1 MHLKAGGEE
10 EWRGLRE
17 GGGGEERV
25 EEDEVVGC
33 CSGYVLRNHQLMQRK
48 RKGLWIGP
56 HQISESSSERS
67 TEMYSVLHKYLHLG
81 PTLYVGLMH

>member
-1 MHLKAGGEE
+1 M
-10 EWRGLRE
+10 
-17 GGGGEERV
+17 
-25 EEDEVVGC
+25 VGC

-67 TEMYSVLHKYLHLG
+67 TEMHPLLHKYLR
-81 PTLYVGLMH
+81 

>member
-1 MHLKAGGEE
+1 MGEE
-10 EWRGLRE
+10 KR
-17 GGGGEERV
+17 ERV
-25 EEDEVVGC
+25 EEEDEVVGC

-67 TEMYSVLHKYLHLG
+67 TEMDPISHKYLRLG
-81 PTLYVGLMH
+81 TPLNL

>member
-1 MHLKAGGEE
+1 MHLKAGGE
-10 EWRGLRE
+10 GVE
-17 GGGGEERV
+17 GGWGRRRERV

-67 TEMYSVLHKYLHLG
+67 IEMYPILHKYLRF
-81 PTLYVGLMH
+81 